1 MAQGRIG
8 DISKALEKRRWSESD
23 ADAVVSAW
31 RRGGK
36 RISEF
41 ADENGLSAERVRRWS
56 VRLEGGGKR
65 KVRFHPVRL
74 VGGGESAPIEVEL
87 LNGRRVRVRAGFSSE
102 ELRRVLE
109 VVEGGE

>member
-1 MAQGRIG
+1 M
-8 DISKALEKRRWSESD
+8 
-23 ADAVVSAW
+23 VSAW
-31 RRGGK
+31 RRSGK

-41 ADENGLSAERVRRWS
+41 AIENGLSAKRVYRWS
-56 VRLEGGGKR
+56 ARLEGGGKR

-74 VGGGESAPIEVEL
+74 VGGEGAPIEVEL
-87 LNGRRVRVRAGFSSE
+87 LNGRRVRVREGFSSE